1 MLISRDNSGH
11 LRLLCLSFHYRNS
24 ENTANVQTK
33 NNTFSFINDLVD
45 AMEANFVEICI
56 WLCIFII
63 QVEFMNYYRIVFKQ
77 PEYLNTV
84 PYVRNKLNGS
94 VEVSQWQV

>member
-1 MLISRDNSGH
+1 
-11 LRLLCLSFHYRNS
+11 
-24 ENTANVQTK
+24 
-33 NNTFSFINDLVD
+33 
-45 AMEANFVEICI
+45 MEANFVEICI

-94 VEVSQWQV
+94 VEVSQW